1 MLLAGCGDGA
11 GSSRSVDA
19 SATPTPTTATAAASA
34 DDAGYDDIPTVDELE
49 RRLAV
54 EVTEANADAEFL
66 KLQQAL
72 DAEEDG

>member
-19 SATPTPTTATAAASA
+19 SATPTTATAEASA